1 MRLVV
6 DSGEVRI
13 KTQNHSRC
21 IANME
26 NSLER
31 ITKCLFKTKIDKCS
45 GFWQVDQT

>member
-6 DSGEVRI
+6 DSGEVNI
-13 KTQNHSRC
+13 KTQNHSRG
-21 IANME
+21 IPNME

-31 ITKCLFKTKIDKCS
+31 IAKCLFKTKIDRRS